1 VRYSWRVRD
10 EAENAP
16 QQHNIMVNLWFF
28 LHTWR
33 VSNFQLVKDRDLHL
47 QATSLDGFCNAHF
60 FLSSTYVEMYHTSTI
75 LFDYM

>member
-16 QQHNIMVNLWFF
+16 QQHNIMVNLGFF

-33 VSNFQLVKDRDLHL
+33 VSNVQLVKDRDLHL
-47 QATSLDGFCNAHF
+47 QATSLEGFCNAHF
-60 FLSSTYVEMYHTSTI
+60 FFI
-75 LFDYM
+75 FDLHRNVPYFYNTF

>member
-1 VRYSWRVRD
+1 MRYSWRVRD
-10 EAENAP
+10 EAEHAP

-47 QATSLDGFCNAHF
+47 QATSLEGFSTPIF
-60 FLSSTYVEMYHTSTI
+60 SSTYVEMYHTSTI